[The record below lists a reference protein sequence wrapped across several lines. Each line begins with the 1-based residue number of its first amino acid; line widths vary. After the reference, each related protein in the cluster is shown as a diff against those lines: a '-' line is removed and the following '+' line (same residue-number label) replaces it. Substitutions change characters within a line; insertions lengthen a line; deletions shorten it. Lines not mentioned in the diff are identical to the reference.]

1 MRSPYWWRQI
11 IPLYDVQNSIC
22 TSGPYTC
29 FKDALIMIM
38 LNDIPIVCQRFLA
51 LSMGTIVALIH
62 QNIPIIFSTGTIR
75 LLSRGVLIRSDVKMA
90 KIKRWKIYN
99 INLGHMYLYDIL
111 FWLSFYNFY
120 RNGSHWSTDGCVVT
134 QTGENFTNC
143 RCNHLTNFAI
153 LVRPYQTVKSYFHIF
168 FKLYSPFF

>member
-1 MRSPYWWRQI
+1 M
-11 IPLYDVQNSIC
+11 
-22 TSGPYTC
+22 
-29 FKDALIMIM
+29 
-38 LNDIPIVCQRFLA
+38 
-51 LSMGTIVALIH
+51 
-62 QNIPIIFSTGTIR
+62 
-75 LLSRGVLIRSDVKMA
+75 KMT

-168 FKLYSPFF
+168 FKLYSPFFLMPDTPPPHISSFKLSKKIKQKRELTNKTSSMSTR

>member
-1 MRSPYWWRQI
+1 MGI
-11 IPLYDVQNSIC
+11 II
-22 TSGPYTC
+22 
-29 FKDALIMIM
+29 
-38 LNDIPIVCQRFLA
+38 
-51 LSMGTIVALIH
+51 ALIH
-62 QNIPIIFSTGTIR
+62 QNIPIFFSTGTIR
-75 LLSRGVLIRSDVKMA
+75 QLLSRGVLIRSDMKMT

-153 LVRPYQTVKSYFHIF
+153 LVRPYQTVRVTLNHIIIYLLNF
-168 FKLYSPFF
+168 IFLKLYSPFCKFHIRHIKTTITCSNAAKNSNKNGN

>member
-1 MRSPYWWRQI
+1 MYKIQYVP
-11 IPLYDVQNSIC
+11 V
-22 TSGPYTC
+22 PYTC

-62 QNIPIIFSTGTIR
+62 QNIPIILSTGTIR

-153 LVRPYQTVKSYFHIF
+153 LVRPYQTVRVTLNHIFIYLLKFIF
-168 FKLYSPFF
+168 FKLYSLFL